1 MLSEKKFWMSLTF
14 TNWPPDKSELLANET
29 NIPDLFSKKRNVWK
43 RVCIL
48 APKLR
53 VIKSSAQDINYSV
66 NNKKHRTMKHTLFP
80 LCIKRKTW
88 SKEIVQWVNRFG
100 HGMQGCQ
107 VWKVK
112 IREKII
118 PIGGTKCRCRG
129 RQAAALM
136 QLGGLGA
143 LREGQ
148 RAQALENI

>member
-1 MLSEKKFWMSLTF
+1 MPLTF
-14 TNWPPDKSELLANET
+14 TNWPPYKSELLAN
-29 NIPDLFSKKRNVWK
+29 DLLMHFLKNVLSGSAFS
-43 RVCIL
+43 IL

-53 VIKSSAQDINYSV
+53 VIQSIALDIIYSV
-66 NNKKHRTMKHTLFP
+66 SNKKHRTMKHTLFP